1 MGTLAVVAAAATLA
15 AAFAGCTGGFEEGVL
30 RLGFFPNLTHAQAL
44 YGVETGLFQEKLGET
59 KLKTQTFNAGPTAIE
74 ALRSGRIDVIYV
86 GPSPTVNGL
95 EAAGDREIRI
105 IGGAASGGAA
115 FVIRQGV
122 RLEADRDFEGKTFA
136 SPQLGNTQD
145 IALKHYLLERNQT
158 TRDRGGKVT
167 VVNAPNPDILTM
179 FQQKRIHG
187 AWLPE
192 PWATRLLSEADGVL
206 FLDEAALWPDGRYV
220 TTHVVT
226 TQAFL
231 NLRPHD
237 VTNMLRAHVEATGR
251 LANLSADEL
260 ETVNDAIERFTGKRL
275 QDETLAQAA
284 IRIDFT
290 TDPAR
295 DSFEAQYRM
304 AKDLGFAGRR
314 HLDFDN
320 VYALEMLDQAQR
332 EREEPA

>member
-1 MGTLAVVAAAATLA
+1 MGTLAAVAAAATLA
-15 AAFAGCTGGFEEGVL
+15 TAFAGCTGGFEEGVL
-30 RLGFFPNLTHAQAL
+30 RLGFFPNLTHAQPL

-105 IGGAASGGAA
+105 IGGAASGGTA
-115 FVIRQGV
+115 FVVRQGV
-122 RLEADRDFEGKTFA
+122 RLETDRDFEGKTFA

-145 IALKHYLLERNQT
+145 IALKHYIQERGQT
-158 TRDRGGKVT
+158 TRDRGGRVT

-206 FLDEAALWPDGRYV
+206 FLDEAEMWPDGRYV
-220 TTHVVT
+220 TTHIVT

-231 NLRPHD
+231 LLRPHD
-237 VTNMLRAHVEATGR
+237 VANLLRAHVEATEA
-251 LANLSADEL
+251 LENVSADEL

-275 QDETLAQAA
+275 KDETLTQAVT
-284 IRIDFT
+284 RIEFT
-290 TDPAR
+290 TEPVR

-304 AKDLGFAGRR
+304 ARDLGFAGRR
-314 HLDFDN
+314 HLDFDR
-320 VYALEMLDQAQR
+320 VYALETLDRAAG
-332 EREEPA
+332 ETEEPE